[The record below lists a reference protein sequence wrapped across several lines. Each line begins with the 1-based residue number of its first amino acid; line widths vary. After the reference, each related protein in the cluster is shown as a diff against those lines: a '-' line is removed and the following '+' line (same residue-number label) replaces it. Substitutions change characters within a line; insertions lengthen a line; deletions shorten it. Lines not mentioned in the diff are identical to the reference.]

1 MRATRT
7 LRVSLVPRTQNANLW
22 SSQSQSLRVRV
33 RCQAGPPFL
42 IPFQNAGDKKGY
54 SLRLYTP
61 YPCVETRYINRPDGY
76 LALGSYMSGANAS
89 GTRFPETQPIVMQYA
104 YKQGDEPQEKTMRVY
119 LHGADDPPAPND
131 PSVRL
136 GVGGGEIVA
145 AIKFEG
151 NATKEVCEKYYNFL
165 VARLR
170 EDLGPASL
178 PDDDRLEFS
187 LAQYGPLHSLTPR
200 LNEILVRVQLG

>member
-1 MRATRT
+1 MRATHRA
-7 LRVSLVPRTQNANLW
+7 RVAVLPSTARRHQGNAR
-22 SSQSQSLRVRV
+22 SLRVLR
-33 RCQAGPPFL
+33 QAGPPFL
-42 IPFQNAGDKKGY
+42 IPFQNAGEKEGY

-89 GTRFPETQPIVMQYA
+89 GTRFPETQPIMMQYS
-104 YKQGDEPQEKTMRVY
+104 YEQGVEPEEKTMRVY
-119 LHGADDPPAPND
+119 LHGSEDLPAPTD

-151 NATKEVCEKYYNFL
+151 NATKEVCEKYYKYL

-170 EDLGPASL
+170 EDIGPTSV
-178 PDDDRLEFS
+178 PDDGRLEFS
-187 LAQYGPLHSLTPR
+187 LAQYGPLHSLSPR
-200 LNEILVRVQLG
+200 LNEILVHVQL

>member
-1 MRATRT
+1 MRATHRA
-7 LRVSLVPRTQNANLW
+7 RVAVLPSTARRHQGNAR
-22 SSQSQSLRVRV
+22 SLRVL
-33 RCQAGPPFL
+33 CQAGPPFL
-42 IPFQNAGDKKGY
+42 IPFQNAGEKERY

-89 GTRFPETQPIVMQYA
+89 GTRFPETQPIMMQYS
-104 YKQGDEPQEKTMRVY
+104 YEQGVEPEEKTMRVY
-119 LHGADDPPAPND
+119 LHGSEDLPAPTD

-151 NATKEVCEKYYNFL
+151 NATKEVCEKYYKYL

-170 EDLGPASL
+170 EDIGPTSV
-178 PDDDRLEFS
+178 PDDGRLEFS
-187 LAQYGPLHSLTPR
+187 LAQYGPLHSLSPR
-200 LNEILVRVQLG
+200 LNEILVHVQL

>member
-61 YPCVETRYINRPDGY
+61 YPCIETRYINRPDG
-76 LALGSYMSGANAS
+76 
-89 GTRFPETQPIVMQYA
+89 
-104 YKQGDEPQEKTMRVY
+104 
-119 LHGADDPPAPND
+119 
-131 PSVRL
+131 
-136 GVGGGEIVA
+136 
-145 AIKFEG
+145 
-151 NATKEVCEKYYNFL
+151 
-165 VARLR
+165 
-170 EDLGPASL
+170 
-178 PDDDRLEFS
+178 
-187 LAQYGPLHSLTPR
+187 
-200 LNEILVRVQLG
+200 

>member
-1 MRATRT
+1 MRAT
-7 LRVSLVPRTQNANLW
+7 PRPRLPLFLTTQGNSGQRNA
-22 SSQSQSLRVRV
+22 QSGRV

-42 IPFQNAGDKKGY
+42 IPFQNAGEKKGY
-54 SLRLYTP
+54 SLRLYRP

-104 YKQGDEPQEKTMRVY
+104 YEQGDIPEEKTMRVY
-119 LHGADDPPAPND
+119 LHGSDDLPAPTD

-165 VARLR
+165 IARLR
-170 EDLGPASL
+170 EDIGPSSV

-200 LNEILVRVQLG
+200 LNEILVRVQL